1 MSPTYRL
8 RSGCTEVAGASA
20 KHDVVQKLWRGYDPM
35 QTVVLEDRPLDA
47 QGWNSD
53 HVYLGRAISETRA
66 RLVVEIGVWKGGS
79 VMTMGRALQTFGL
92 DGVVIAVDTW
102 RGSSEH
108 WLANQGDW
116 GLDIADDLGFDRGS
130 PRLYEK
136 FIANIRAAGLQD
148 YVVPLPLD
156 SINAA
161 QVLKRMGFSFD
172 VIHLDGGHDYD
183 SVTAD
188 LRLWWPLLVSGG
200 ILICDDY
207 YPDNDFWPDVR
218 RAVDE
223 IAAAE
228 TLAGFENQDGKA
240 MLRKP

>member
-1 MSPTYRL
+1 
-8 RSGCTEVAGASA
+8 
-20 KHDVVQKLWRGYDPM
+20 M

-47 QGWNSD
+47 QGWNSE
-53 HVYLGRAISETRA
+53 HAYLGRAISEVRP
-66 RLVVEIGVWKGGS
+66 RMVVEIGVWKGGS
-79 VMTMGRALQTFGL
+79 VMTMARALQTVGL

-130 PRLYEK
+130 SRLYEK
-136 FIANIRAAGLQD
+136 FIANVRAAGLQN

-161 QVLKRMGFSFD
+161 EVLKQVGFRFG
-172 VIHLDGGHDYD
+172 VMHLDGGHDYD

-188 LRLWWPLLVSGG
+188 LRLWWPLVDSGG

-207 YPDNDFWPDVR
+207 YPNEGFWPDVR

-223 IAAAE
+223 FAAMGSVVA
-228 TLAGFENQDGKA
+228 FEHGGGKA